1 VTVLPKE
8 PVPPVTRTR
17 EPMRES
23 VLMVMVVVLSEVVNG
38 WGSVSDTGAAER
50 MQIVLRQLG
59 DVAEVPV
66 AVL

>member
-1 VTVLPKE
+1 
-8 PVPPVTRTR
+8 
-17 EPMRES
+17 MRES

-50 MQIVLRQLG
+50 MQIVHRQLG